1 MCKDLE
7 DLNAQIKTIQAQIQN
22 IQAEIDTLT
31 RQRKEWLGKALEELN
46 TQHAIEKTYGERH
59 EIKNAKLGEEYQAAR
74 TACDSARTPT
84 ECRLLNEIRHLKY
97 DKWQGSICFDEM
109 HSKKVIAD
117 FLKDKRWDLIKMD
130 EAVES
135 AQVQLIEAQAQLIKA
150 QGELIAKQCQ
160 YSL

>member
-1 MCKDLE
+1 MCKDL
-7 DLNAQIKTIQAQIQN
+7 DALNAQIQN
-22 IQAEIDTLT
+22 IQARIQTIQAKVDTLT
-31 RQRKEWLGKALEELN
+31 RQREEWLVEALEALN
-46 TQHAIEKTYGERH
+46 TQHATEKTHGERH
-59 EIKNAKLGEEYQAAR
+59 EIKNAKLGEEYQAAW

-84 ECRLLNEIRHLKY
+84 ERSLLNENRHLKY
-97 DKWQGSICFDEM
+97 DKWQDSICFDKMCSE
-109 HSKKVIAD
+109 KVIAD